1 MKQIF
6 QNTEEYLDP
15 CQTFIRQETNEKERM
30 LTCDKP
36 FWQMNKQPPEKFYKK
51 AFLKVLQYLRENTN
65 VGVSLC

>member
-36 FWQMNKQPPEKFYKK
+36 F
-51 AFLKVLQYLRENTN
+51 
-65 VGVSLC
+65 